1 MCEQFSFCDVIS
13 YSPNNTLLNSI
24 QELKNYLTSKG
35 ACICGLK
42 LPFSV
47 EEVFSF
53 DPKVIGLQEQLDE
66 EELRQH
72 IYRQP
77 TLIEPT
83 SDGQQKVIG
92 HVPMDSDSPPSE
104 DDLPYDATA
113 LTISAGTAGKT
124 ENDIPFFAKMSSS
137 SHSEVVS
144 IIRNVDKC
152 YQKVSPPELDNT
164 RAPISTLNKGSE
176 LSENNIPT
184 STSEIVSE
192 QVEVECSN
200 PDEFEPTMLTENM
213 CDEIIKAISTGI
225 EEGKLSSVDCDA
237 YEPLPN
243 VDNINIYHNEYKIG
257 TDFIESENLSIASP
271 SKFPAFSL
279 SPLTFPTEEFVSTPT
294 LATPTSLLPVSGTT
308 WTTTVSSHISA
319 SCLPT
324 SLLGT
329 TTSGPEPPS
338 SILTPPNSASFHP
351 DPFVTSPC
359 SPSKSP
365 SDMTSEIPISPQGVL
380 DHIFSSDVSVRDTL
394 SDPNALNSSL
404 QAVYSSVVE
413 ISTSPPLSWSAL
425 LGRTQLGALHER
437 SYDDLVPTEQLDQK
451 HIPTSP
457 LRYSDNGSPNHS
469 TQLYKPFI
477 KSHAATS
484 KSHDAVTRPCDA
496 PTDYT
501 SLSHGSATQFGAP
514 LSINQTKQIVQRR
527 DFTIDVPKTK
537 PVPFSTTPASTEK
550 ESSVCSSRPKDSL
563 LKSFHIPLVDSISS
577 PAIAS
582 MKVSSS
588 QVEGLKVPSF
598 ARKKMKRP
606 HGRRRDNITPTAEKM
621 EDDTGCMSPSQV
633 VAKNGSHPA
642 EYAYSNK
649 MTDGTSQ
656 VKGTG
661 VNGASLASQLKLAHI
676 SEGEIIT
683 SQYGSQSDRLF
694 LKSSSEEELSIYIPS
709 NENYVQEITV
719 ISSTDELEMQNNEMN
734 DSETF
739 FPIEI
744 RSKMS
749 TPVYPHDDKLRSFSV
764 DKIEERQEEITVMEE
779 EIVIEKAR
787 EEEGLDNEGTMDG
800 AETIDDAETM
810 DEAETV
816 HNTET
821 MDDAEV
827 EGREETEVEDGR
839 NEKKKTAYTRKTHKQ
854 KKSFICES
862 NAKLYEELKNCY
874 QLDSIV

>member
-77 TLIEPT
+77 TLIGPT

-92 HVPMDSDSPPSE
+92 HVPIDSDSPPSE
-104 DDLPYDATA
+104 GDLPYDATA
-113 LTISAGTAGKT
+113 LTVSAGTAGKT

-164 RAPISTLNKGSE
+164 RAPISTLNKGSK

-225 EEGKLSSVDCDA
+225 EEGKLSSVECDA

-243 VDNINIYHNEYKIG
+243 VDNINVYHNEYKIG

-380 DHIFSSDVSVRDTL
+380 DHIFSSDISVRDTL

-413 ISTSPPLSWSAL
+413 ISTSPPL
-425 LGRTQLGALHER
+425 
-437 SYDDLVPTEQLDQK
+437 
-451 HIPTSP
+451 
-457 LRYSDNGSPNHS
+457 
-469 TQLYKPFI
+469 
-477 KSHAATS
+477 
-484 KSHDAVTRPCDA
+484 
-496 PTDYT
+496 
-501 SLSHGSATQFGAP
+501 
-514 LSINQTKQIVQRR
+514 
-527 DFTIDVPKTK
+527 
-537 PVPFSTTPASTEK
+537 
-550 ESSVCSSRPKDSL
+550 
-563 LKSFHIPLVDSISS
+563 
-577 PAIAS
+577 
-582 MKVSSS
+582 
-588 QVEGLKVPSF
+588 
-598 ARKKMKRP
+598 
-606 HGRRRDNITPTAEKM
+606 
-621 EDDTGCMSPSQV
+621 
-633 VAKNGSHPA
+633 
-642 EYAYSNK
+642 
-649 MTDGTSQ
+649 
-656 VKGTG
+656 
-661 VNGASLASQLKLAHI
+661 
-676 SEGEIIT
+676 
-683 SQYGSQSDRLF
+683 
-694 LKSSSEEELSIYIPS
+694 
-709 NENYVQEITV
+709 
-719 ISSTDELEMQNNEMN
+719 
-734 DSETF
+734 
-739 FPIEI
+739 
-744 RSKMS
+744 
-749 TPVYPHDDKLRSFSV
+749 RSFSV
-764 DKIEERQEEITVMEE
+764 DKIEERQEEITGMEE
-779 EIVIEKAR
+779 EIVMEKAR
-787 EEEGLDNEGTMDG
+787 EEDGLDNEGTMDG

-816 HNTET
+816 HNTKT
-821 MDDAEV
+821 IDDAEMDGREETEV
-827 EGREETEVEDGR
+827 DGREETEVEDGI
-839 NEKKKTAYTRKTHKQ
+839 NDKKKTAYTRKTHKQ